1 MVPNETSVVA
11 RDLEL
16 FLSGRGRNA
25 EGVHSPTVLKGVA
38 PFAVLLHRRVT
49 MLSSVLVP
57 AAGRIAGPPPHAL
70 LLPRL
75 GQSAAAVGEYALA
88 ELLDWAAVAW
98 TGRTSLRY
106 FYAGRALPE
115 PVRQPLQEA
124 LERDNAVMRRITGSL
139 VLRDRAEHLRAEANR
154 LAAVD
159 HTFTRPLF
167 VKPVEAVLH
176 DVSRGVIDDHG
187 LLEHPAEMLI
197 SRANTD
203 RHGNLP
209 PVPPNGKRWPLLVK
223 ATTEVCTLVR
233 ELLEVA
239 NEYSWDG
246 PDVPAPPLD
255 DLAPDLVPVVEAL
268 LFASPD
274 LEARRTDSDDDWVT
288 GIVTEALSLAAP
300 EHRHVIALCA
310 QGAGVPADTIRP
322 ALEPIYKIRARAE
335 ALFKALA
342 QDPDGQGEDLRSLIL
357 QALDRGDLPEARE
370 GLDMLEEYAS
380 RTAVEVRVA
389 AVQEAIA
396 RVEEVEA
403 KEAVRLHLSTV
414 ELHLDRGDLKAAA
427 TYVGE
432 AERALPSAPRT
443 VENGP
448 PEGAAVRTLVPQQG
462 ADVPV
467 GALAPLGTVDTQS
480 PGLEG
485 AYDEGLLAR
494 IMAALR
500 APDHEAPDRR
510 QLEED
515 VRRLGRTGLLDDV
528 VSTARDLLHVAPD
541 LAVAL
546 TEAALERARPVLRPV
561 LWQLQLDALRVLG
574 EAERAEQVFRLGHP
588 PVPPEGAVTAEPVV
602 GAHLLK
608 PRVRPFQRVGD
619 PAETDLPETGP
630 RPPAEEAQLYAR
642 SLEVGNSSALGF
654 AVGWA
659 VSAGRPTDAL
669 RLYRR
674 FGPHQYVNATAAW
687 NVAVAYAQV
696 GQARPALE
704 SLVVFK
710 AVLSGRMEPLQ
721 RRGMEEFEYLH
732 GARQAPPQA
741 VPVVPAQASAA
752 PHPEEEAKRL
762 HASGRVVEAAAGLD
776 RLLSENPRSPGAFLL
791 LRIHREQNDL
801 DAARRTVDRI
811 EAAGAVTWR
820 HHLELARNALDAG
833 DLTLAGQRLDRAQE
847 LGATVGWTAPL
858 VTRLRRASAEPG
870 QAQNTAFVPV
880 GQARLLSGID
890 DPGTWRSHLSAQL
903 DTAGLQAVLESAEWA
918 SRREPAAVGVLTS
931 QLRAKRIPVP
941 DRETL
946 ERLIDLVNRH
956 RDSFLNRN
964 LALWLINSGDHR
976 SAVRVLQDAVAWT
989 PPDRLP
995 RVVFLRD
1002 EAVRRGGLSVEAFDP
1017 PSPPSG
1023 VTSAKRNPDP
1033 AFVPDVHL
1041 QEIAGLEA
1049 GNPFIL
1055 EAQRLPP
1062 DSDPSVVADA
1072 WVRAVRKG
1080 QSLALGNA
1088 LGTLVRADR
1097 AEEAITLY
1105 DSVSTVYWL
1114 GAAAAWNLGCVYA
1127 ASGHLE
1133 EAATAFTYYAR
1144 VSPRQYT
1151 ETQLRALT
1159 TLFSSLGR
1167 PVPTPAGSKPPPVRG
1182 GSVPPGAA
1190 DPLPGTESR
1199 TAGDSPEGLAA
1210 RRIAEFRSAP
1220 DNHKFYIAGTAVRR
1234 AMQAGPQGNVTRY
1247 VATMRNLFSVLAN
1260 PSPKAAAEMAAVLE
1274 TAGHQQEAWDL
1285 LVTWID
1291 HTRAETALL
1300 APAVRISREL
1310 ERGRQLRDLLE
1321 RHHQPYSK
1329 YELHLSLAKLAQRQ
1343 NDTPALI
1350 RYADLALRRN
1360 ATSVEAAV
1368 LRESVG
1374 DRRQAPP
1381 PDNRKILGKVKDPQ
1395 VSEAEA
1401 VQLLVHEYGAEV
1413 NALQS
1418 KALTWFQ
1425 PEVDWGQLAQ
1435 GLSDELQDEARPALE
1450 AAAAED
1456 WERAATLFSE
1466 LLLGKAPRNIV
1477 LVRATVV
1484 CLLKREKYDE
1494 ADVVAGVLGH
1504 LPDGV
1509 RLQVQIAAAR
1519 NKYAHARELLALFR
1533 TVRDGSMDEALAH
1546 AGLIAHLGHRPLVAA
1561 KLLLEFARLRP
1572 PGTSDLPLSLAVVL
1586 AHRDRKRDRG
1596 LYLQAL
1602 QELRHPPVG
1611 LDDLVTWAIEQD
1623 VPEALNDA
1631 TLPPLGRVHLE
1642 RVAESLATD
1651 PERLLRFVRNH
1662 LKDRT
1667 TGGRD
1672 DTVTRDAHQYCA
1684 ELLGRHGLV
1693 RDAFTHW
1700 RALAEQAPGLE
1711 ERVRVLGGLR
1721 SFCDEVRFAEG
1732 YRYAAVTLLQ
1742 LGVEV
1747 GEEAMDYADTLS
1759 SEEEPQSLP
1768 PGTEELVS
1776 QAATRQVPVLSEGLA
1791 SAALKLKEEAG
1802 PRDAES
1808 LELLHTVWAG
1818 VATQLEHEDALSVLT
1833 GSATR
1838 DSVEKTRR
1846 IEADLRLQALL
1857 SENLISHRLREASSL
1872 LSDALNAAWE
1882 DVARDHLSR
1891 KSDGEGRLLELRLL
1905 RVTRL
1910 GSGPVEVKAEITA
1923 LQSVSQITLGI
1934 EGAGPEGWVRLDRME
1949 AGAKA
1954 TRLLLLRGEHQE
1966 VKVTASGV
1974 LPQGPLPPTTVTQ
1987 SVSNYPL
1994 DQRLSAHFKP
2004 SDRVDPAMFVGRT
2017 KELEDLARHYE
2028 KASRGHAGTL
2038 FMTGSRQ
2045 AGKTSIAY
2053 QLSEVRT
2060 PGSHELPP
2068 PGKWRIPRVFP
2079 VYLNAEMT
2087 ENSGCLLMTDIA
2099 QALVLAVDHAFEY
2112 RAPAIGMPEGNAPL
2126 DFVNWWVRVRRQLWP
2141 KETVGLLLVID
2152 EFQHLLRRLRKSD
2165 NLDPVLTQLRGLKNE
2180 RVGVGLLFCGA
2191 ATTHGIRDL
2200 LEDTRFQQ
2208 DFTTPYVI
2216 GPLDNDATRQAF
2228 HLGFLEPVQVMDEA
2242 AERVW
2247 ELTQGHPQHIHML
2260 GARVLKLLEKS
2271 QRTHVSAELVDVAFD
2286 WVVDQDDAVI
2296 GLLDPYGEGGREHV
2310 LSLLHE
2316 IARLIE
2322 EEPFVTAVRA
2332 SLATAKVR
2340 DLDGLRDFGILVQ
2353 REDDWAWVN
2362 PIVRKWL
2369 ETRRPPH
2376 TERPSLGW
2384 EADPN
2389 LGWQMEE
2396 QPLRDEGY
2404 VVQRRFDER
2413 DRPKTC
2419 HLAHEEI
2426 RQPLVAQ
2433 FHPGYGP
2440 QLERLYEIFSD
2451 SVQHV
2456 EGVPELLAPCGQW
2469 LVFHRV
2475 DGVSLQEKL
2484 EAKLAGGLVISPVE
2498 ATRWIVDACD
2508 TLYRMMD
2515 ARKLTHG
2522 DVRPENL
2529 VLHGADDSELY
2540 VRGWGAGLDV
2550 THGKPLL
2557 PPGPSDYLPPEALK
2571 GTLAERSEADDA
2583 FALTAILYRLLH
2595 PSGALPYGDE
2605 ESLQHGPE
2613 LLMRHGDLGITIARG
2628 VSPRP
2633 GTRFRNA
2640 MELRNALS
2648 AAVPEL
2654 RAGSG
2659 AQASGVALRPEE
2671 KRGGRA
2677 TGDDGEALRNLLER
2691 LTDEIEHLGALTPE
2705 QDDDVRS
2712 DHEALAQTLEPTAP
2726 NPARVE
2732 RFATRLRD
2740 TLKDLETA
2748 STAMDIVGE
2757 ILDAVRS

>member
-1 MVPNETSVVA
+1 M
-11 RDLEL
+11 
-16 FLSGRGRNA
+16 
-25 EGVHSPTVLKGVA
+25 VLKGVA

-57 AAGRIAGPPPHAL
+57 ASGRIAGPPPHAL

-75 GQSAAAVGEYALA
+75 GRSAAAAGEYALA
-88 ELLDWAAVAW
+88 ELLDWASIAW

-115 PVRQPLQEA
+115 PVRLPLQEA

-139 VLRDRAEHLRAEANR
+139 VLRARAEHLSAEANR

-159 HTFTRPLF
+159 HTFTGPLF

-176 DVSRGVIDDHG
+176 DVSRGVTDDHG
-187 LLEHPAEMLI
+187 LLEHPAETLI
-197 SRANTD
+197 SHVNAD
-203 RHGNLP
+203 RHGKLP
-209 PVPPNGKRWPLLVK
+209 PVPPNGKRWPLLLK

-239 NEYSWDG
+239 NEYSWEG
-246 PDVPAPPLD
+246 PDLPAPPLD
-255 DLAPDLVPVVEAL
+255 ELAPDLVPVVEAML
-268 LFASPD
+268 LASPD
-274 LEARRTDSDDDWVT
+274 LEARRTDSDDGWVN
-288 GIVTEALSLAAP
+288 GVAAEALSLAAP
-300 EHRHVIALCA
+300 EHRHLIALCA

-322 ALEPIYKIRARAE
+322 ALEPIYKIRAQAE
-335 ALFKALA
+335 ALFKSLA

-357 QALDRGDLPEARE
+357 QALDRGDLSEARE

-389 AVQEAIA
+389 ALQQAMA
-396 RVEEVEA
+396 HVEEVEA
-403 KEAVRLHLSTV
+403 KEAVLLHLSTV
-414 ELHLDRGDLKAAA
+414 ELHLERGDLKAAA

-432 AERALPSAPRT
+432 AERALPAPRT

-448 PEGAAVRTLVPQQG
+448 PEGAAVRTPVPRQG
-462 ADVPV
+462 AAVPV
-467 GALAPLGTVDTQS
+467 GAQPPAGTDDTPS
-480 PGLEG
+480 AGLEG
-485 AYDEGLLAR
+485 AHDKGLPAR

-510 QLEED
+510 QVEED

-528 VSTARDLLHVAPD
+528 VSAAGDLLHVAPD
-541 LAVAL
+541 LTVAL
-546 TEAALERARPVLRPV
+546 TDTALERGRPVLRPV

-588 PVPPEGAVTAEPVV
+588 PVPPEGVVTAEPVL

-608 PRVRPFQRVGD
+608 PRVRPYQRVGD
-619 PAETDLPETGP
+619 PAETALPEAGP
-630 RPPAEEAQLYAR
+630 RPPAEEAKLYAR
-642 SLEVGNSSALGF
+642 SLEVGNSSVLGF

-696 GQARPALE
+696 GQAQSALE

-710 AVLSGRMEPLQ
+710 AVLAGRMEPSQ
-721 RRGMEEFEYLH
+721 RQGMEEFEYLH
-732 GARQAPPQA
+732 GVRQAPPQA
-741 VPVVPAQASAA
+741 VPAVPAQTSAA

-762 HASGRVVEAAAGLD
+762 HASGRVEEAAAGLD

-791 LRIHREQNDL
+791 LRIHREQNNL

-811 EAAGAVTWR
+811 EAAEAVTWR

-833 DLTLAGQRLDRAQE
+833 DLVLAEQRLDRAQE
-847 LGATVGWTAPL
+847 MGATVGWTAPL
-858 VTRLRRASAEPG
+858 VTRLRRASAGPG
-870 QAQNTAFVPV
+870 QAKNTASVPA
-880 GQARLLSGID
+880 GQALQLSDAD
-890 DPGTWRSHLSAQL
+890 DSAAWESYLSAQL
-903 DTAGLQAVLESAEWA
+903 DTAGLQVVLESAEWA
-918 SRREPAAVGVLTS
+918 SRREPAAVIMLTS
-931 QLRAKRIPVP
+931 QLRAKRVPVP
-941 DRETL
+941 DRKTL
-946 ERLIDLVNRH
+946 ERLIDMVNRH
-956 RDSFLNRN
+956 RDSFLNRD

-989 PPDRLP
+989 PTDRLP

-1002 EAVRRGGLSVEAFDP
+1002 EAVRRGGLAAEAFDP

-1023 VTSAKRNPDP
+1023 VTSAKRKPDP
-1033 AFVPDVHL
+1033 ALVPDVHL
-1041 QEIAGLEA
+1041 QEIAGTEA
-1049 GNPFIL
+1049 SNPSIL

-1072 WVRAVRKG
+1072 WVRAVRRG

-1088 LGTLVRADR
+1088 LGTLVRAGR
-1097 AEEAITLY
+1097 AEEAIALY
-1105 DSVSTVYWL
+1105 DSVSTMYWL
-1114 GAAAAWNLGCVYA
+1114 GASAAWNLGCAYA

-1151 ETQLRALT
+1151 ETQLRVLT
-1159 TLFSSLGR
+1159 ALFSSLGR
-1167 PVPTPAGSKPPPVRG
+1167 PVPAPAGSKAPSVRG
-1182 GSVPPGAA
+1182 RGVPPDG
-1190 DPLPGTESR
+1190 LSGTESR

-1247 VATMRNLFSVLAN
+1247 VATMRALFSILAN

-1274 TAGHQQEAWDL
+1274 AAGHQQEAWEL

-1291 HTRAETALL
+1291 HTRAESALL

-1310 ERGRQLRDLLE
+1310 ERDRQLRDLLE

-1329 YELHLSLAKLAQRQ
+1329 YELQLSLAKLAQRQ

-1360 ATSVEAAV
+1360 ATSVEAAI
-1368 LRESVG
+1368 LRESVV
-1374 DRRQAPP
+1374 DRRQTLPLGS
-1381 PDNRKILGKVKDPQ
+1381 RKILGKVKDPQ

-1435 GLSDELQDEARPALE
+1435 GLSDELQDEARPALK
-1450 AAAAED
+1450 AASAED

-1466 LLLGKAPRNIV
+1466 LLLGKAPRNIL

-1533 TVRDGSMDEALAH
+1533 TVRDGSVDEALAH

-1586 AHRDRKRDRG
+1586 AHRERKRDRG
-1596 LYLQAL
+1596 LHLQAL
-1602 QELRHPPVG
+1602 QELRRPQGG

-1623 VPEALNDA
+1623 IPEALHDV
-1631 TLPPLGRVHLE
+1631 TLSPLGRAHLE
-1642 RVAESLATD
+1642 RVTESLATD
-1651 PERLLRFVRNH
+1651 PERLLRFVRNC

-1667 TGGRD
+1667 TGARGES
-1672 DTVTRDAHQYCA
+1672 VTRDAHQYCA

-1693 RDAFTHW
+1693 RDAFTQW
-1700 RALAEQAPGLE
+1700 RALAEQAPSLE

-1721 SFCDEVRFAEG
+1721 TFCDEVRFAEG

-1747 GEEAMDYADTLS
+1747 GEEAAMDYADTLS
-1759 SEEEPQSLP
+1759 SEEEPQALQ

-1776 QAATRQVPVLSEGLA
+1776 QVAAREVPVLSEGLA
-1791 SAALKLKEEAG
+1791 SASLKLREEAG

-1808 LELLHTVWAG
+1808 LELLRTLWAG
-1818 VATQLEHEDALSVLT
+1818 VATQLEREDALSVLT

-1838 DSVEKTRR
+1838 DSVEKARR
-1846 IEADLRLQALL
+1846 VEADLRLQALL
-1857 SENLISHRLREASSL
+1857 SENLISRRLREASSL
-1872 LSDALNAAWE
+1872 LSAALNAAWE
-1882 DVARDHLSR
+1882 DAARDHLSR

-1954 TRLLLLRGEHQE
+1954 TRLLLLTGEHQE

-1974 LPQGPLPPTTVTQ
+1974 LPQGPLPPTTLTQ
-1987 SVSNYPL
+1987 PVSNYPP

-2028 KASRGHAGTL
+2028 KALRGHAGTL

-2053 QLSEVRT
+2053 QLSEVRA
-2060 PGSHELPP
+2060 PGSHDLPP
-2068 PGKWRIPRVFP
+2068 PGKWRIPQVFP

-2087 ENSGCLLMTDIA
+2087 EDSGGLLMTDIA

-2112 RAPAIGMPEGNAPL
+2112 RAPAIGMPEGKTPL

-2152 EFQHLLRRLRKSD
+2152 EFQRLLRRLRKSD

-2191 ATTHGIRDL
+2191 ATTQGIRDL

-2260 GARVLKLLEKS
+2260 GAQVLKLLEKS
-2271 QRTHVSAELVDVAFD
+2271 QRSHVSAELVDAAFD

-2296 GLLDPYGEGGREHV
+2296 GLLDPYGEGTREHV

-2322 EEPFVTAVRA
+2322 EEPLVTAVRA

-2369 ETRRPPH
+2369 ETRRPPR

-2384 EADPN
+2384 EADPRPA
-2389 LGWQMEE
+2389 WPTEE

-2404 VVQRRFDER
+2404 VVQRRFDEQG
-2413 DRPKTC
+2413 RPKTR
-2419 HLAHEEI
+2419 HLAHEG
-2426 RQPLVAQ
+2426 RPQPLVAQ
-2433 FHPGYGP
+2433 FHPGCGP
-2440 QLERLYEIFSD
+2440 QLDRFYEIYSD

-2456 EGVPELLAPCGQW
+2456 EGVPELLPPCGEW
-2469 LVFHRV
+2469 LVFHEV

-2484 EAKLAGGLVISPVE
+2484 TAKLTGALVISSVE

-2508 TLYRMMD
+2508 TLCRMMD
-2515 ARKLTHG
+2515 ARRLTHG

-2529 VLHGADDSELY
+2529 VLRGADDSELY
-2540 VRGWGAGLDV
+2540 VRGWGAGLDMA
-2550 THGKPLL
+2550 HGKPLL
-2557 PPGPSDYLPPEALK
+2557 APGPSDYRLPEALK
-2571 GTLAERSEADDA
+2571 AMPAERSEADDA

-2595 PSGALPYGDE
+2595 PSGALPFGDE
-2605 ESLQHGPE
+2605 ESLKHGPE
-2613 LLMRHGDLGITIARG
+2613 LLMCGDLGIAVGRG
-2628 VSPRP
+2628 LSLRP
-2633 GTRFRNA
+2633 GTRFRNV
-2640 MELRNALS
+2640 MELRDALS

-2654 RAGSG
+2654 RARGS
-2659 AQASGVALRPEE
+2659 AQASGGAPRPEE
-2671 KRGGRA
+2671 KRGGGA
-2677 TGDDGEALRNLLER
+2677 SGDGEALLRSLLER
-2691 LTDEIEHLGALTPE
+2691 LTDEIEHLGAHLTRE

-2712 DHEALAQTLEPTAP
+2712 DHEALAQALERTAP
-2726 NPARVE
+2726 NPARVA

-2740 TLKDLETA
+2740 TLKGLETA
-2748 STAMDIVGE
+2748 STALEIVGE

>member
-1 MVPNETSVVA
+1 MAA

-25 EGVHSPTVLKGVA
+25 EGVYSPAVLKGVA

-57 AAGRIAGPPPHAL
+57 AAGRLASPPPHAL

-75 GQSAAAVGEYALA
+75 GQSAAAVGEHALA
-88 ELLDWAAVAW
+88 ELLDWAAIAW

-115 PVRQPLQEA
+115 PLRRPLQEA

-139 VLRDRAEHLRAEANR
+139 VLRNRAEHLRVEANR

-167 VKPVEAVLH
+167 VKPLEAVLH

-187 LLEHPAEMLI
+187 LLEHPVEVLMA
-197 SRANTD
+197 RANTD
-203 RHGNLP
+203 RQGNLT

-223 ATTEVCTLVR
+223 AMTEVCALVR

-246 PDVPAPPLD
+246 PNGPTVPLD
-255 DLAPDLVPVVEAL
+255 GLAPDLVPVVEAL
-268 LFASPD
+268 LLASPD
-274 LEARRTDSDDDWVT
+274 MEAPRTDGDSGWVT
-288 GIVTEALSLAAP
+288 DTATEALSLAAP

-310 QGAGVPADTIRP
+310 QGAGVPADTTRP
-322 ALEPIYKIRARAE
+322 ALEPIDKIRARAE
-335 ALFKALA
+335 TLFKALV

-357 QALDRGDLPEARE
+357 QALERGDLPEARE
-370 GLDMLEEYAS
+370 GLDMLEEYTN
-380 RTAVEVRVA
+380 RTAVEVRAA
-389 AVQEAIA
+389 AVQEAVA
-396 RVEEVEA
+396 RVEDAEA
-403 KEAVRLHLSTV
+403 KETVRLHLSTV

-427 TYVGE
+427 SYVGE

-443 VENGP
+443 VEHGP
-448 PEGAAVRTLVPQQG
+448 REDAAVLMPASHQG
-462 ADVPV
+462 ADVAV
-467 GALAPLGTVDTQS
+467 VPLGTAAAPP
-480 PGLEG
+480 PGLED
-485 AYDEGLLAR
+485 AHDEGLPDR

-500 APDHEAPDRR
+500 APDHDAPDRR
-510 QLEED
+510 RLEED

-528 VSTARDLLHVAPD
+528 VSTARSLLHIAPD

-546 TEAALERARPVLRPV
+546 TELALERARPVLRPV
-561 LWQLQLDALRVLG
+561 LWQLQLDALTVLG
-574 EAERAEQVFRLGHP
+574 EAERAEHVFRLGHP
-588 PVPPEGAVTAEPVV
+588 PVPPEGLVATEPVG
-602 GAHLLK
+602 GANLLK
-608 PRVRPFQRVGD
+608 PRIQPFQRVGD
-619 PAETDLPETGP
+619 PAETALPETGP
-630 RPPAEEAQLYAR
+630 RPPVEEARLYAR
-642 SLEVGNSSALGF
+642 ALEAGNTSALGF

-659 VSAGRPTDAL
+659 VSAGRPADAL

-674 FGPHQYVNATAAW
+674 FGPHQYVNATTAW

-696 GQARPALE
+696 GRAGPALE

-732 GARQAPPQA
+732 GARQAPPPA
-741 VPVVPAQASAA
+741 VVLVPAQASAT

-762 HASGRVVEAAAGLD
+762 HASGRVAEAAASLD
-776 RLLSENPRSPGAFLL
+776 RLLSANPRSPGAFLL

-811 EAAGAVTWR
+811 EAVGAVTWR

-833 DLTLAGQRLDRAQE
+833 DLVLAGQRLDRAQE
-847 LGATVGWTAPL
+847 MGATAGWTAPL
-858 VTRLRRASAEPG
+858 VARLRRASPEPG
-870 QAQNTAFVPV
+870 QAQTTAFVPV
-880 GQARLLSGID
+880 GQARPLSGSD
-890 DPGTWRSHLSAQL
+890 DPGTWRSYLSAQL
-903 DTAGLQAVLESAEWA
+903 DTAGLQAVLASAELA
-918 SRREPAAVGVLTS
+918 SLREPAALGVLTS
-931 QLRAKRIPVP
+931 QLRLKRVPVP

-946 ERLIDLVNRH
+946 EKLIDLVNRH
-956 RDSFLNRN
+956 RDSFLNRD
-964 LALWLINSGDHR
+964 LALWLINIGDHR
-976 SAVRVLQDAVAWT
+976 SAVRVLQDAVEWT
-989 PPDRLP
+989 PPERLP

-1002 EAVRRGGLSVEAFDP
+1002 EAVRRGGLPAEAFDP

-1023 VTSAKRNPDP
+1023 VTSTKRNPDP

-1041 QEIAGLEA
+1041 QEIAGPQA
-1049 GNPFIL
+1049 GNAFIL

-1062 DSDPSVVADA
+1062 DTDPSVVADA

-1088 LGTLVRADR
+1088 LGTLVRAGR

-1105 DSVSTVYWL
+1105 ASVSTVYWL
-1114 GAAAAWNLGCVYA
+1114 GAASAWNLGCVYA

-1133 EAATAFTYYAR
+1133 EAATAFTYYAH

-1151 ETQLRALT
+1151 ETQLRVLT
-1159 TLFSSLGR
+1159 ALFSSLGR
-1167 PVPTPAGSKPPPVRG
+1167 HVPTPSGAKPALVRG
-1182 GSVPPGAA
+1182 WSVPPGPDAL
-1190 DPLPGTESR
+1190 PLTESR
-1199 TAGDSPEGLAA
+1199 TAGDTPEGLAA

-1260 PSPKAAAEMAAVLE
+1260 PSPTAAAEMATVLE

-1285 LVTWID
+1285 LVAWIG
-1291 HTRAETALL
+1291 HTRPDNATALL

-1310 ERGRQLRDLLE
+1310 DRDRQLRELLE
-1321 RHHQPYSK
+1321 RHHQPHSK

-1343 NDTPALI
+1343 NDAAALI

-1368 LRESVG
+1368 LRESAV
-1374 DRRQAPP
+1374 DRRQTPP

-1425 PEVDWGQLAQ
+1425 PEVDWGHLAQ
-1435 GLSDELQDEARPALE
+1435 GLSGRLRGEARPALE

-1456 WERAATLFSE
+1456 WEQAATLFGE
-1466 LLLGKAPRNIV
+1466 LLLGKEPRNVV
-1477 LVRATVV
+1477 LARATVV

-1519 NKYAHARELLALFR
+1519 NKYAQARELLALFR

-1602 QELRHPPVG
+1602 QELRRPRVG

-1631 TLPPLGRVHLE
+1631 TLPPLGRAHLE
-1642 RVAESLATD
+1642 RVAESLARD
-1651 PERLLRFVRNH
+1651 PERLLRFVGDH
-1662 LKDRT
+1662 LKNRIK
-1667 TGGRD
+1667 GGRD
-1672 DTVTRDAHQYCA
+1672 DAVTREAHQYCA

-1693 RDAFTHW
+1693 QDAFTEW
-1700 RALAEQAPGLE
+1700 RGLAEQATGLE
-1711 ERVRVLGGLR
+1711 ERMRVLGELR

-1742 LGVEV
+1742 LGGEV
-1747 GEEAMDYADTLS
+1747 GEAKDHADTLS

-1768 PGTEELVS
+1768 PETEELVS
-1776 QAATRQVPVLSEGLA
+1776 RAATRQVPVLSEGLA

-1802 PRDAES
+1802 PRDTES
-1808 LELLHTVWAG
+1808 LELLRTLWAG

-1833 GSATR
+1833 GSAMR
-1838 DSVEKTRR
+1838 DSAEKTRR
-1846 IEADLRLQALL
+1846 VEADLRLQALL
-1857 SENLISHRLREASSL
+1857 SRNLISRRLREVSSS
-1872 LSDALNAAWE
+1872 LSDALNGAWE
-1882 DVARDHLSR
+1882 DLARDHLSK
-1891 KSDGEGRLLELRLL
+1891 KSDGQGHQLELKLL

-1923 LQSVSQITLGI
+1923 LQSISQITLAV
-1934 EGAGPEGWVRLDRME
+1934 EGAGPDGRVRLVRME

-1954 TRLLLLRGEHQE
+1954 TRLLLLDGEHQE
-1966 VKVTASGV
+1966 VKVTASEV
-1974 LPQGPLPPTTVTQ
+1974 LPQGPQPPATVTA

-1994 DQRLSAHFKP
+1994 GQRLSAHFKP

-2017 KELEDLARHYE
+2017 KELEDLARHYT
-2028 KASRGHAGTL
+2028 KASRSHTGAL

-2053 QLSEVRT
+2053 QLSEVRN

-2087 ENSGCLLMTDIA
+2087 EGSGCPLLTDIA
-2099 QALVLAVDHAFEY
+2099 KSVGLAVDQAFEN
-2112 RAPAIGMPEGNAPL
+2112 RAPAIGMPDGSGPL
-2126 DFVNWWVRVRRQLWP
+2126 DFLNWWRRVGRQLWP
-2141 KETVGLLLVID
+2141 RETVGLLLVID
-2152 EFQHLLRRLRKSD
+2152 EFQHLLRRLKKSED
-2165 NLDPVLTQLRGLKNE
+2165 LESALSQLRGLKNE
-2180 RVGVGLLFCGA
+2180 GVGLLFCGA

-2260 GARVLKLLEKS
+2260 GARVLELLETK
-2271 QRTHVSAELVDVAFD
+2271 QQTHVSAKLVNDAFD
-2286 WVVDQDDAVI
+2286 WVVDQEDAVI

-2322 EEPFVTAVRA
+2322 EDPFVTAVRA
-2332 SLATAKVR
+2332 SLATAKLR
-2340 DLDGLRDFGILVQ
+2340 DLVGLEDFGILVR
-2353 REDDWAWVN
+2353 REDNWGWVN

-2369 ETRRPPH
+2369 GTRRPPYA
-2376 TERPSLGW
+2376 ERPSLDW
-2384 EADPN
+2384 EA
-2389 LGWQMEE
+2389 EE
-2396 QPLRDEGY
+2396 QPLRDAGY
-2404 VVQRRFDER
+2404 VVQRRHDER
-2413 DRPKTC
+2413 DRPKTR
-2419 HLAHEEI
+2419 HLELEHEGL
-2426 RQPLVAQ
+2426 RQQLVAQ

-2440 QLERLYEIFSD
+2440 QLERLHEMFSG
-2451 SVQHV
+2451 SGRHV
-2456 EGVPELLAPCGQW
+2456 EGVPELLPLCGQW
-2469 LVFHRV
+2469 LVFRTV

-2484 EAKLAGGLVISPVE
+2484 EAKLAGRLDISPVD

-2508 TLYRMMD
+2508 TLCRMLD
-2515 ARKLTHG
+2515 VRKLTHG

-2529 VLHGADDSELY
+2529 VLHGADEGELY
-2540 VRGWGAGLDV
+2540 VRGWGSGLDV
-2550 THGKPLL
+2550 ARGKLLL
-2557 PPGPSDYLPPEALK
+2557 PPGPSDYLLPEALK
-2571 GTLAERSEADDA
+2571 GMPAGHSEADDA
-2583 FALTAILYRLLH
+2583 FALAAILYRLLH

-2605 ESLQHGPE
+2605 ESLRHGPE
-2613 LLMRHGDLGITIARG
+2613 PLRHGALGITVAEG

-2640 MELRNALS
+2640 SELRDALS

-2659 AQASGVALRPEE
+2659 AQASGAAVRPEGNH
-2671 KRGGRA
+2671 GGRA
-2677 TGDDGEALRNLLER
+2677 TGDGDELRNLLER
-2691 LTDEIEHLGALTPE
+2691 LTDEIEHLGGTHLTPE

-2712 DHEALAQTLEPTAP
+2712 DHEALAQTLEATAP
-2726 NPARVE
+2726 DPARVV

-2740 TLKDLETA
+2740 TLHGLETA
-2748 STAMDIVGE
+2748 STAIEIVDE
-2757 ILDAVRS
+2757 ILDAAG

>member
-1 MVPNETSVVA
+1 MIA

-75 GQSAAAVGEYALA
+75 GHSAAAVGEYALA
-88 ELLDWAAVAW
+88 ELLDWAAIAW

-139 VLRDRAEHLRAEANR
+139 VLRDRAEHLRAEASR

-187 LLEHPAEMLI
+187 LLEHPAETLI

-203 RHGNLP
+203 RPGNLP

-246 PDVPAPPLD
+246 PDVPAPSLD

-268 LFASPD
+268 LLSSPD
-274 LEARRTDSDDDWVT
+274 LEARRTDSDDGWVT
-288 GIVTEALSLAAP
+288 GIATEALSLAAP

-396 RVEEVEA
+396 HVEEVEA

-448 PEGAAVRTLVPQQG
+448 PEGAAVRTPVPRQG
-462 ADVPV
+462 ADSPV
-467 GALAPLGTVDTQS
+467 GALSPLGTVDTPS

-485 AYDEGLLAR
+485 SQVPVAYDEGLPAR

-500 APDHEAPDRR
+500 APDHEASDRR
-510 QLEED
+510 QVEED

-546 TEAALERARPVLRPV
+546 TDPALERARPVLRPV

-588 PVPPEGAVTAEPVV
+588 PVPPEGVAAAEPVV

-608 PRVRPFQRVGD
+608 PRIRPFQRVGD
-619 PAETDLPETGP
+619 PAETALPEAGP

-669 RLYRR
+669 SLYRR

-710 AVLSGRMEPLQ
+710 AVLSRSMEPLQ

-741 VPVVPAQASAA
+741 VPVVSAQASAA
-752 PHPEEEAKRL
+752 PRPEEEAKRL
-762 HASGRVVEAAAGLD
+762 HASGRVAEAAAGLD

-820 HHLELARNALDAG
+820 HHLELARNALDSG
-833 DLTLAGQRLDRAQE
+833 DLILAGQRLDRAQE

-858 VTRLRRASAEPG
+858 VTRLRRASAVPG
-870 QAQNTAFVPV
+870 QAQNTAFVPA
-880 GQARLLSGID
+880 GQARPPSGDD
-890 DPGTWRSHLSAQL
+890 DPGTWRSYLSAEL

-931 QLRAKRIPVP
+931 QLRIKRVPVP

-989 PPDRLP
+989 QPDRLP

-1002 EAVRRGGLSVEAFDP
+1002 EAVRRGGLSAEAFDP

-1023 VTSAKRNPDP
+1023 VTSTKRNPDP

-1088 LGTLVRADR
+1088 LGTLVRAGR

-1105 DSVSTVYWL
+1105 DSMSTVYWL
-1114 GAAAAWNLGCVYA
+1114 GAAAAWNLGCAYA

-1151 ETQLRALT
+1151 ETQLRVLT
-1159 TLFSSLGR
+1159 ELFSSLGR
-1167 PVPTPAGSKPPPVRG
+1167 PVPTPAGSKSPPNRG
-1182 GSVPPGAA
+1182 GSVPPGDAA
-1190 DPLPGTESR
+1190 DALHGTEFR

-1220 DNHKFYIAGTAVRR
+1220 DNHKFYMAGTAVRR

-1310 ERGRQLRDLLE
+1310 ERDRQLRDLLE
-1321 RHHQPYSK
+1321 RYHQPYSK

-1368 LRESVG
+1368 LRESVA
-1374 DRRQAPP
+1374 DRRQTPP
-1381 PDNRKILGKVKDPQ
+1381 PGNRKILGKVKDPQ

-1456 WERAATLFSE
+1456 WERAASLFSE
-1466 LLLGKAPRNIV
+1466 LLLGKAPRNLV

-1484 CLLKREKYDE
+1484 CLLKCEKYDE

-1533 TVRDGSMDEALAH
+1533 TVRDGSTDEALAH
-1546 AGLIAHLGHRPLVAA
+1546 AGLIAHLGRRPLVAA

-1596 LYLQAL
+1596 LYLQVL
-1602 QELRHPPVG
+1602 QELRHPSVG

-1672 DTVTRDAHQYCA
+1672 DTVTRTSTA
-1684 ELLGRHGLV
+1684 
-1693 RDAFTHW
+1693 
-1700 RALAEQAPGLE
+1700 
-1711 ERVRVLGGLR
+1711 R
-1721 SFCDEVRFAEG
+1721 SC
-1732 YRYAAVTLLQ
+1732 
-1742 LGVEV
+1742 
-1747 GEEAMDYADTLS
+1747 
-1759 SEEEPQSLP
+1759 
-1768 PGTEELVS
+1768 
-1776 QAATRQVPVLSEGLA
+1776 
-1791 SAALKLKEEAG
+1791 
-1802 PRDAES
+1802 
-1808 LELLHTVWAG
+1808 
-1818 VATQLEHEDALSVLT
+1818 
-1833 GSATR
+1833 
-1838 DSVEKTRR
+1838 
-1846 IEADLRLQALL
+1846 
-1857 SENLISHRLREASSL
+1857 
-1872 LSDALNAAWE
+1872 SDATDWC
-1882 DVARDHLSR
+1882 
-1891 KSDGEGRLLELRLL
+1891 G
-1905 RVTRL
+1905 TR
-1910 GSGPVEVKAEITA
+1910 
-1923 LQSVSQITLGI
+1923 
-1934 EGAGPEGWVRLDRME
+1934 
-1949 AGAKA
+1949 
-1954 TRLLLLRGEHQE
+1954 
-1966 VKVTASGV
+1966 
-1974 LPQGPLPPTTVTQ
+1974 
-1987 SVSNYPL
+1987 
-1994 DQRLSAHFKP
+1994 
-2004 SDRVDPAMFVGRT
+2004 
-2017 KELEDLARHYE
+2017 
-2028 KASRGHAGTL
+2028 
-2038 FMTGSRQ
+2038 
-2045 AGKTSIAY
+2045 
-2053 QLSEVRT
+2053 
-2060 PGSHELPP
+2060 SH
-2068 PGKWRIPRVFP
+2068 
-2079 VYLNAEMT
+2079 N
-2087 ENSGCLLMTDIA
+2087 
-2099 QALVLAVDHAFEY
+2099 
-2112 RAPAIGMPEGNAPL
+2112 
-2126 DFVNWWVRVRRQLWP
+2126 
-2141 KETVGLLLVID
+2141 
-2152 EFQHLLRRLRKSD
+2152 
-2165 NLDPVLTQLRGLKNE
+2165 
-2180 RVGVGLLFCGA
+2180 
-2191 ATTHGIRDL
+2191 
-2200 LEDTRFQQ
+2200 
-2208 DFTTPYVI
+2208 
-2216 GPLDNDATRQAF
+2216 
-2228 HLGFLEPVQVMDEA
+2228 
-2242 AERVW
+2242 
-2247 ELTQGHPQHIHML
+2247 
-2260 GARVLKLLEKS
+2260 GARSRSRCPAWKS
-2271 QRTHVSAELVDVAFD
+2271 E
-2286 WVVDQDDAVI
+2286 
-2296 GLLDPYGEGGREHV
+2296 
-2310 LSLLHE
+2310 
-2316 IARLIE
+2316 
-2322 EEPFVTAVRA
+2322 
-2332 SLATAKVR
+2332 
-2340 DLDGLRDFGILVQ
+2340 
-2353 REDDWAWVN
+2353 
-2362 PIVRKWL
+2362 
-2369 ETRRPPH
+2369 
-2376 TERPSLGW
+2376 
-2384 EADPN
+2384 
-2389 LGWQMEE
+2389 
-2396 QPLRDEGY
+2396 
-2404 VVQRRFDER
+2404 
-2413 DRPKTC
+2413 
-2419 HLAHEEI
+2419 
-2426 RQPLVAQ
+2426 
-2433 FHPGYGP
+2433 
-2440 QLERLYEIFSD
+2440 
-2451 SVQHV
+2451 
-2456 EGVPELLAPCGQW
+2456 
-2469 LVFHRV
+2469 
-2475 DGVSLQEKL
+2475 
-2484 EAKLAGGLVISPVE
+2484 
-2498 ATRWIVDACD
+2498 
-2508 TLYRMMD
+2508 
-2515 ARKLTHG
+2515 
-2522 DVRPENL
+2522 
-2529 VLHGADDSELY
+2529 
-2540 VRGWGAGLDV
+2540 
-2550 THGKPLL
+2550 
-2557 PPGPSDYLPPEALK
+2557 
-2571 GTLAERSEADDA
+2571 
-2583 FALTAILYRLLH
+2583 
-2595 PSGALPYGDE
+2595 
-2605 ESLQHGPE
+2605 
-2613 LLMRHGDLGITIARG
+2613 
-2628 VSPRP
+2628 
-2633 GTRFRNA
+2633 
-2640 MELRNALS
+2640 
-2648 AAVPEL
+2648 
-2654 RAGSG
+2654 
-2659 AQASGVALRPEE
+2659 
-2671 KRGGRA
+2671 
-2677 TGDDGEALRNLLER
+2677 
-2691 LTDEIEHLGALTPE
+2691 
-2705 QDDDVRS
+2705 
-2712 DHEALAQTLEPTAP
+2712 
-2726 NPARVE
+2726 
-2732 RFATRLRD
+2732 
-2740 TLKDLETA
+2740 
-2748 STAMDIVGE
+2748 
-2757 ILDAVRS
+2757 